1 MRELNLGRLELY
13 IRGWASYTRGL
24 GWLPNKEEVMA
35 RVSLSRKQEFE
46 LNTLITRVCSEVDGY
61 AVYQE
66 GWDDNKVLEEF
77 NKTVTPEIDKA
88 TGKPKIY
95 NLVHVSGARSAVVG
109 NLRQVRVKSSDM
121 MEAKIS
127 ELRGRI
133 EILEGMIA
141 DLFDVRFKVG
151 GDAKTLAQLV
161 VDNGGKSDMGKL
173 KDFRELGLL
182 KTSLTGAGGA
192 AGTENSQ
199 SAGGASGAGSGGRST
214 GNKPI
219 SRPPG

>member
-1 MRELNLGRLELY
+1 MKAWG
-13 IRGWASYTRGL
+13 SYTKGL
-24 GWLPNKEEVMA
+24 SWPPFKEEAMA

-46 LNTLITRVCSEVDGY
+46 LNTLITKVCSEVEGY

-66 GWDDNKVLEEF
+66 GWSDEAVLVEF
-77 NKTVTPEIDKA
+77 NKTVTPEIDKS
-88 TGKPKIY
+88 TGKPKVY

-109 NLRQVRVKSSDM
+109 NLRQVRVKSSDV

-173 KDFRELGLL
+173 KDFRELGQL

-192 AGTENSQ
+192 AGTGSSQ
-199 SAGGASGAGSGGRST
+199 SVVGASGAGLGGRST